1 MSLPAREGRRRAAT
15 NTTFRAD
22 PLRAAP
28 ALTLALFL
36 LPIGAGLLGT
46 LAPAFG
52 IFPALGETQ
61 LSLDPWRDLVAQPGF
76 ATSLR
81 LTLTSGFLSTAL
93 ALLFACGFAALAS
106 TRAGTARLERA
117 LAPLLATPHVA
128 VAIGLAFLIASS
140 GFLARVVSPW
150 LTGWERP
157 PALAIVRDPWGLSY
171 VAGLAIKETAYLVLM
186 VLAAQGQVRAAQALA
201 AARALGYPPLVAWAK
216 VVLPAIYRQV
226 RLPVYAVLAFSL
238 SNVEVAVVLAPG
250 TPPPLSVLAIRWFSS
265 WDLSLYPTA
274 AAAATLQLLVVVAG
288 IGAWRLAE
296 IAGKRL
302 HRAWCARGARHGLAG
317 PILGIGGAGAVLSGV
332 LVLGAIAVMA
342 LWSVAEGWRYPDAL
356 PPTLSLRNWAR
367 AAPTLVDLVG
377 TTALVAACAT
387 AIALALALACLENEA
402 RRDLKPGAGALWLLY
417 VPLLVPQIAFL
428 FGAQVALVR
437 LDLDATLL
445 AVVWAHLLFVLPYV
459 FLSLADPFRA
469 LDPRY
474 ARIAAGLGAGPWRTF
489 LAVKLPMLARPIA
502 TAFAVGFSVSVAL
515 YLPTLFAGAGRIMT
529 LTTEAVTLSSGAD
542 RRVVGVTAFAQAALP
557 LLVYAAALAVPG
569 LLAAR
574 RRVAA

>member
-1 MSLPAREGRRRAAT
+1 MKRPDA
-15 NTTFRAD
+15 
-22 PLRAAP
+22 LRVAP
-28 ALTLALFL
+28 AATLALFL
-36 LPIGAGLLGT
+36 VPIGAGLVGT

-52 IFPALGETQ
+52 WMPALGEARP
-61 LSLDPWRDLVAQPGF
+61 SLEPWRALLAQPGL
-76 ATSLR
+76 AQSLR
-81 LTLTSGFLSTAL
+81 LTTTAGLLSTAL
-93 ALLFACGFAALAS
+93 ALVFACGFAALAS
-106 TRAGTARLERA
+106 TRPGIARLERA

-157 PALAIVRDPWGLSY
+157 PALAIVRDPYGLSY
-171 VAGLAIKETAYLVLM
+171 VAGLVVKETAFLVLM
-186 VLAAQGQVRAAQALA
+186 ILAAQGQVRAGQALA
-201 AARALGYPPLVAWAK
+201 AARALGYSPLVAWAK

-238 SNVEVAVVLAPG
+238 SNVEVALVLAPG
-250 TPPPLSVLAIRWFSS
+250 TPPPLAVLAMRWFSS
-265 WDLSLYPTA
+265 WDLSLYPAA
-274 AAAATLQLLVVVAG
+274 AAAATLQLGLVVAG

-296 IAGKRL
+296 VAGKRV
-302 HRAWCARGARHGLAG
+302 HRAWCVRGARHGLAG
-317 PILGIGGAGAVLSGV
+317 PVLALGGGGAILSGV
-332 LVLGAIAVMA
+332 AILAAIAVMA
-342 LWSVAEGWRYPDAL
+342 LWSIAEGWRYPDAL
-356 PPTLSLRNWAR
+356 PRALSLRTWAR
-367 AAPTLVDLVG
+367 TAPTMLELVG
-377 TTALVAACAT
+377 TTAVVGVVATLA
-387 AIALALALACLENEA
+387 ALALALACLENEA

-437 LDLDATLL
+437 IGLDATLL
-445 AVVWAHLLFVLPYV
+445 AVIWAHLLFVLPYV
-459 FLSLADPFRA
+459 FLSLADPYRA

-474 ARIAAGLGAGPWRTF
+474 ARIAAGLGASPWRTF

-542 RRVVGVTAFAQAALP
+542 RRVVGVTAFLQAALP
-557 LLVYAAALAVPG
+557 LVVYAAALAGPR
-569 LLAAR
+569 LLGTR
-574 RRVAA
+574 PRRVTG